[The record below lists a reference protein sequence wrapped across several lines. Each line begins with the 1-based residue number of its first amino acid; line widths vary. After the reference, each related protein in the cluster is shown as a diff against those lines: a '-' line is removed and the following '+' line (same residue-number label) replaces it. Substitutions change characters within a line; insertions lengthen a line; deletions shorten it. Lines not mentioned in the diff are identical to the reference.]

1 MTSPFLGEFLGTMT
15 LIVLGDG
22 IVAGALLK
30 KSKGE
35 NAGWIAITAGW
46 AFAVLAGIFV
56 ANATGS
62 PDAHLNPAVTVAGAV
77 TSGDFSKLAIYIPAQ
92 MLGAF
97 VGAVIVWIHY
107 LPHWAA
113 TPEQDLKLACF
124 CTGPAIR
131 DAKSNWI
138 SEIIA
143 TFFLILTISA
153 LVTNTSGRHR
163 GDPEGRGALHGWHAG
178 LGHRPVARW
187 DHRLRHQPRPRPR
200 PAHRP
205 RGAADRREGNFGLEL
220 RSDPGGRSGHRRG
233 AGRAVRA
240 HPRDLTEPPYPQP
253 PRGVPASRRFAA
265 RGLGA

>member
-1 MTSPFLGEFLGTMT
+1 MASPFLGEFLGTMT

-35 NAGWIAITAGW
+35 GAGWIAITAGW

-77 TSGDFSKLAIYIPAQ
+77 SAGDFSKLAVYIPAQ

-97 VGAVIVWIHY
+97 AGAVIVWLHY

-153 LVTNTSGRHR
+153 LVTNTLGST
-163 GDPEGRGALHGWHAG
+163 GAI
-178 LGHRPVARW
+178 
-187 DHRLRHQPRPRPR
+187 
-200 PAHRP
+200 
-205 RGAADRREGNFGLEL
+205 
-220 RSDPGGRSGHRRG
+220 
-233 AGRAVRA
+233 
-240 HPRDLTEPPYPQP
+240 
-253 PRGVPASRRFAA
+253 PRGVAPYMVGMLVWGIGLSLGGTTGYAINPARDLGPRIAHAVLPIAGKGSSDWGYALIPVAA
-265 RGLGA
+265 PVVGAALAGLFVRALGI

>member
-1 MTSPFLGEFLGTMT
+1 MASPFLGEFLGTMT

-35 NAGWIAITAGW
+35 GAGWIAITAGW

-77 TSGDFSKLAIYIPAQ
+77 SSGDSSKLAVYIPAQ

-97 VGAVIVWIHY
+97 AGAVIVWLHY

-153 LVTNTSGRHR
+153 HVTNTLGST
-163 GDPEGRGALHGWHAG
+163 GAI
-178 LGHRPVARW
+178 
-187 DHRLRHQPRPRPR
+187 
-200 PAHRP
+200 
-205 RGAADRREGNFGLEL
+205 
-220 RSDPGGRSGHRRG
+220 
-233 AGRAVRA
+233 
-240 HPRDLTEPPYPQP
+240 
-253 PRGVPASRRFAA
+253 PRGVAPYMVGMLVWGIGLSLGGTTGYAINPARDLGPRIAHAVLPIAGKGSSDWGYALIPVAA
-265 RGLGA
+265 PVVGAALAGLFVRALGI

>member
-1 MTSPFLGEFLGTMT
+1 MASPFLGEFLGTMT

-35 NAGWIAITAGW
+35 GAGWIAITAGW

-77 TSGDFSKLAIYIPAQ
+77 SAGDFSKLAVYIPAQ

-97 VGAVIVWIHY
+97 VGAVIVWLHY

-153 LVTNTSGRHR
+153 LVTNTLGST
-163 GDPEGRGALHGWHAG
+163 GAI
-178 LGHRPVARW
+178 
-187 DHRLRHQPRPRPR
+187 
-200 PAHRP
+200 
-205 RGAADRREGNFGLEL
+205 
-220 RSDPGGRSGHRRG
+220 
-233 AGRAVRA
+233 
-240 HPRDLTEPPYPQP
+240 
-253 PRGVPASRRFAA
+253 PRGVAPYMVGMLVWGIGLSLGGTTGYAINPARDLGPRIAHAVLPIAGKGSSDWGYALIPVAA
-265 RGLGA
+265 PVVGATLAGLFVRALGL

>member
-1 MTSPFLGEFLGTMT
+1 MASPFLGEFLGTMT

-35 NAGWIAITAGW
+35 GAGWIAITAGW

-77 TSGDFSKLAIYIPAQ
+77 SSGDFSKLAVYIPAQ

-153 LVTNTSGRHR
+153 LVTNTLG
-163 GDPEGRGALHGWHAG
+163 GTGAI
-178 LGHRPVARW
+178 
-187 DHRLRHQPRPRPR
+187 
-200 PAHRP
+200 
-205 RGAADRREGNFGLEL
+205 
-220 RSDPGGRSGHRRG
+220 
-233 AGRAVRA
+233 
-240 HPRDLTEPPYPQP
+240 
-253 PRGVPASRRFAA
+253 PRGVAPYMVGMLVWGIGLSLGGTTGYAINPARDLGPRIAHAVLPIAGKGSSDWGYALIPVAGPVVGAA
-265 RGLGA
+265 LAGLFVRALGI